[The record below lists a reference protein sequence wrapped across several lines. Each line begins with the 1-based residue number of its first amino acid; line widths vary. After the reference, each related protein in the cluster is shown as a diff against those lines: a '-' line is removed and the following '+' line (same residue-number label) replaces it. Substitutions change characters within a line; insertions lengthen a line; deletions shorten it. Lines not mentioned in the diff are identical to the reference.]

1 MSDESENEPEYSYL
15 GLDKELIDMVMAA
28 KANNPVHFQSY
39 WEMDEEGIEEN
50 SREEIEKDPSK
61 KILWAAENNN
71 LDVVQSLLVD
81 DPELIHA
88 RDADG
93 YTPLHRSSYNGHL
106 EMIEVLLAHGADVH
120 AKTSDGWHPLHS
132 ASRWNQADVAML
144 LLQNGADINAQTN
157 GGQTALHIACSDPEN
172 REVVEV
178 LLWNKDI
185 NTSLQNSLGE
195 TALDI
200 CKRTSNLCELFE
212 MVEDSVNM
220 LKQHY

>member
-1 MSDESENEPEYSYL
+1 MTDEYENEPDYNYL
-15 GLDKELIDMVMAA
+15 GLDKELVEMVMAT
-28 KANNPVHFQSY
+28 KADNPMYFQSS
-39 WEMDEEGIEEN
+39 WEMDEED
-50 SREEIEKDPSK
+50 SMEEIEKDPSK

-71 LDVVQSLLVD
+71 LDVVQTLLAD
-81 DPELIHA
+81 NPELILT

-120 AKTSDGWHPLHS
+120 AKTLDGWHPLHS
-132 ASRWNQADVAML
+132 ACRWNQADVAML

-157 GGQTALHIACSDPEN
+157 GGQTALHIACSDREN
-172 REVVEV
+172 REVVEL

-200 CKRTSNLCELFE
+200 CKRTSNLWELFE
-212 MVEDSVNM
+212 IVEDSVNK
-220 LKQHY
+220 LKS